1 MPAALLVLFLAAG
14 LRTPLLA
21 ALALRRVRNLALVAL
36 PYGVGLLLVPLLAQG
51 IRVPDRAGLIAVA
64 LAPALLSGPALAARL
79 GGRIDRAG
87 ALLLGTIVVA
97 FALGL
102 REGGGAASTVQAAA
116 IAFVVGGGVTSA
128 VPMLPAAAR
137 RGIQWLGELAFVAI
151 LAVGA
156 TRIDEIGPSL
166 FATAALFG
174 ATVLTA
180 AIAARI
186 GGVDLTSALLGAG
199 TRDPAVAVAIALAA
213 GGSTVVPVA
222 YAALSIV
229 FLTVVVLVN
238 RRKPR

>member
-1 MPAALLVLFLAAG
+1 MGTMWRRSGGRSGGSCGRAGRSSASPDLVPAALLVLFLAAAS
-14 LRTPLLA
+14 RTPLLA

-102 REGGGAASTVQAAA
+102 REGGGAASTVPAAA

-137 RGIQWLGELAFVAI
+137 RGIQWLGGRAVVAVLAG
-151 LAVGA
+151 GA
-156 TRIDEIGPSL
+156 TRLD
-166 FATAALFG
+166 
-174 ATVLTA
+174 
-180 AIAARI
+180 RI
-186 GGVDLTSALLGAG
+186 RPG
-199 TRDPAVAVAIALAA
+199 R
-213 GGSTVVPVA
+213 
-222 YAALSIV
+222 
-229 FLTVVVLVN
+229 
-238 RRKPR
+238 